1 MPGARSSLS
10 KFTVPLLV
18 WPSFA
23 GSLQAFGRL
32 FQTTQPVERADIG
45 HRALFAM
52 LLFAGIW
59 VRFQGLGSVGLHGD
73 EETMAMATLDIL
85 RDGIPN
91 LPSGMLYPRGLTEL
105 YLMAGSVWL
114 FGESEWAFR
123 LPSALCGVALI
134 GLAWMAGRRFL
145 QPRWNLAFVASV
157 AFLPDMI
164 EYSQTARMYIF
175 LLAAV
180 AGCMACLF
188 EWERSGR
195 QRWLVGA
202 VLALIVG
209 IELHTLA
216 VTCALLFLFPGL
228 LHGDSRKLLLGV
240 VAAGVVVLAFVG
252 IDAWVTAQYPVPP
265 PEYAADLG
273 PPPWDRSHVVQDF
286 GLTFDLALWLCGIA
300 VAFFAIH
307 LGRVIFPRGAAV
319 CVVLLLLGGLLAQLL
334 LHYHVAAVMFA
345 IAVILAHRHGGAR
358 IWRRLSI
365 FAMGS
370 ALLALVHVSLL
381 AATPGSLVKLLG
393 AMVGQPS
400 VWPYLRIMEFS
411 IVAGVIGAGACVWG
425 LGRIA
430 IRQSAPDHVL
440 LALLA
445 VWIPLFAIGMFLWN
459 VPSRYTA
466 ASIVPLLLCAFA
478 AAQQLTRYLV
488 RRFIRSGEA
497 RTGQAVAAA
506 VAGILVINPAASARL
521 IDSGYAMHPDHQ
533 GAARFVRS
541 LNPTVADIVLAEDV
555 LQQTYYL
562 GAVDYW
568 LISRQF
574 ARRYVERVD
583 GRIVDFYTG
592 TPVIGSGE
600 ELERLLRQHPEQRII
615 VIGSG
620 ENMVDGRRSMRG
632 LGILEVLA
640 SDRFEA
646 VYTGRDGLT
655 QVWIV
660 HAASAHSTRDAA
672 QVSGQ
677 TVGRAANLRD
687 GTMPGMQWEA
697 RDAAG
702 ANSGSE

>member
-1 MPGARSSLS
+1 MSGARSSMS
-10 KFTVPLLV
+10 RFAVPWLAW
-18 WPSFA
+18 WPSGFA
-23 GSLQAFGRL
+23 ASLHAFEQL
-32 FQTTQPVERADIG
+32 FQSTMPLERAQAV
-45 HRALFAM
+45 HRVLLAM
-52 LLFAGIW
+52 LLFAGTW

-73 EETMAMATLDIL
+73 EETMAMAALDIL
-85 RDGIPN
+85 RDGIPH

-105 YLMAGSVWL
+105 YLMAGSVHL

-134 GLAWMAGRRFL
+134 GLAWRVGRRFL

-195 QRWLVGA
+195 LGWLVGA

-228 LHGDSRKLLLGV
+228 LHGDSRKLLSGAA
-240 VAAGVVVLAFVG
+240 AAGIVILGFAG
-252 IDAWVTAQYPVPP
+252 IDAWVAAQYPVPP

-273 PPPWDRSHVVQDF
+273 PPPWDRSRAAQDF
-286 GLTFDLALWLCGIA
+286 GLTFDVALWLCGIA

-307 LGRVIFPRGAAV
+307 LGRVILPRSAAA
-319 CVVLLLLGGLLAQLL
+319 CVVVLLLGGLLAQLM
-334 LHYHVAAVMFA
+334 LHYHVAAVTFA
-345 IAVILAHRHGGAR
+345 IAIVVARRYGGAR

-365 FAMGS
+365 FAMGC

-381 AATPGSLVKLLG
+381 ATTPGSLVKLAG

-400 VWPYLRIMEFS
+400 VWPYVRIMEFS
-411 IVAGVIGAGACVWG
+411 IVAGVAAAGACVWG
-425 LGRIA
+425 LARIA
-430 IRQSAPDHVL
+430 LRHPAPDYVL

-445 VWIPLFAIGMFLWN
+445 VWVPLFAIGMFLWN

-466 ASIVPLLLCAFA
+466 ASILPLLLCAFA
-478 AAQQLTRYLV
+478 AAQQLTGYCL
-488 RRFIRSGEA
+488 RRFTRSGEA
-497 RTGQAVAAA
+497 RAGQAMAAA
-506 VAGILVINPAASARL
+506 VAGVLVINPAASARS
-521 IDSGYAMHPDHQ
+521 IDSGYALHPDHQ

-541 LNPTVADIVLAEDV
+541 LNPTAADIVLAEDV

-562 GAVDYW
+562 GSVDYW

-620 ENMVDGRRSMRG
+620 ENMVDGRRNMRG
-632 LGILEVLA
+632 LGIFEMLTSE
-640 SDRFEA
+640 RFEA
-646 VYTGRDGLT
+646 VYTGRDRLT
-655 QVWIV
+655 QVWVV
-660 HAASAHSTRDAA
+660 HATRSGDAEHASQR
-672 QVSGQ
+672 
-677 TVGRAANLRD
+677 R
-687 GTMPGMQWEA
+687 A
-697 RDAAG
+697 RDVAEING
-702 ANSGSE
+702 GSG